1 MPGLSFGRRMRR
13 SSMITS
19 RNPGK
24 PVDPIDPIEPD
35 PTDQIDPADIVDAVV
50 QRVHAAQP
58 YLSPTPA
65 ERTDAG
71 TGLARLILG
80 DTAGATEMLAPL
92 DFSVTEAT
100 DPETGRPYALAVSGA
115 TERAWGLY
123 LVDRSAPLRLCIAVP
138 HPRSD
143 RDCELLALRL
153 WRSRPGSIL
162 ALATVHRDAD
172 DVGRDADQA
181 RNPDSVFHQL
191 WTAVVGPR
199 GVPQVQLHGF
209 ADDSAPEQIVV
220 STGAGPVSPAAERIA
235 TEIAA
240 TGLCVTRSWDGTA
253 DPGLRAVTSLQGIA
267 AAREGW
273 VWVHVEHNRTV
284 RADPALWQPAIDA
297 IAASDP
303 AGEPA
308 DPPSSGPC
316 D

>member
-80 DTAGATEMLAPL
+80 DTAGATEMLASL

-100 DPETGRPYALAVSGA
+100 DPATGRRYALAVSAA

-138 HPRSD
+138 HPKSD

-153 WRSRPGSIL
+153 WRRVPGSVL
-162 ALATVHRDAD
+162 ALAAVHRDAD
-172 DVGRDADQA
+172 AGRADHA

-199 GVPQVQLHGF
+199 GVPQVQIHGF
-209 ADDSAPEQIVV
+209 ADA
-220 STGAGPVSPAAERIA
+220 
-235 TEIAA
+235 
-240 TGLCVTRSWDGTA
+240 
-253 DPGLRAVTSLQGIA
+253 
-267 AAREGW
+267 
-273 VWVHVEHNRTV
+273 
-284 RADPALWQPAIDA
+284 
-297 IAASDP
+297 
-303 AGEPA
+303 
-308 DPPSSGPC
+308 
-316 D
+316 